1 MKRTPKLAALAA
13 FLCLVL
19 FGSSAFAQEAATP
32 NDVAHFLAGLR
43 PSPSSPLDTLTQDKG
58 WQQHALQM
66 NAAWSDHEQ
75 RQLSKIRAWSSA
87 NLKNRRPV
95 TFYFFS
101 GPDFMYVDTFFP
113 GSSIYVMAGLE
124 PTGPMPDLAKLRK
137 NSLPNELAGMRDTLG
152 TILRTSY
159 FITSEMNSDL
169 HSGQLRGTLP
179 VLYVFLA
186 RAGKTIR
193 EVTFVSLSSEGEELP
208 DNDAK
213 GVTKGVKIFF
223 SGADGKVQTLYYFRT
238 DLSNNGVRNSGFL
251 QFCARLGIG
260 DVFIKA
266 ASYLLHAANFSTVR
280 DFLLGNGAS
289 IVQDDTGIPVT
300 HFLKGGW
307 QLYPFGEYAGP
318 IPMFRGHYQPK
329 LDELFERVGAPPIE
343 FGVGY
348 RWRPKESHVLL
359 AVSTAR
365 RPTAGEPAASSP
377 EPAAPKADPAPAPA
391 PASASQKS
399 GDRGGAAKPSQPVA
413 QAPPPPQAAAA
424 KISAPVTPGAASH
437 AVPPSASTAPETWR
451 GLVFGGLM
459 SVALAN
465 VFGPGG
471 VAAGLSFVLQ
481 LSGLGGV
488 VWLLAGNAGGEA
500 PTAPQH

>member
-1 MKRTPKLAALAA
+1 MKRTPNLAAMAA
-13 FLCLVL
+13 FFCLVL
-19 FGSSAFAQEAATP
+19 LGSPAFAQEVATP
-32 NDVAHFLAGLR
+32 NDVARFLAGLQ
-43 PSPSSPLDTLTQDKG
+43 PSPSSPLAALTQDKG
-58 WQQHALQM
+58 WQQHAAQM
-66 NAAWSDHEQ
+66 NAAWADHDQ
-75 RQLSKIRAWSSA
+75 RQLSKIRTWSSA

-113 GSSIYVMAGLE
+113 GSSTYVMAGLE
-124 PTGPMPDLAKLRK
+124 PTGPMPDVAKLRK

-193 EVTFVSLSSEGEELP
+193 EVTFVSLAADGTELP

-213 GVTKGVKIFF
+213 GVTKGVKIVFA
-223 SGADGKVQTLYYFRT
+223 GADGKAQTLYYFRT
-238 DLSNNGVRNSGFL
+238 DLSNAGVRNSGFL

-318 IPMFRGHYQPK
+318 IPMFRGHYQAK
-329 LDELFERVGAPPIE
+329 LDELFERLGAPPIE

-359 AVSTAR
+359 AVSTAQ
-365 RPTAGEPAASSP
+365 RPTAGEPAAAP
-377 EPAAPKADPAPAPA
+377 PAPAAPKADPVPAA
-391 PASASQKS
+391 DGAKIKG
-399 GDRGGAAKPSQPVA
+399 GDNSKAAKPSQTAA
-413 QAPPPPQAAAA
+413 QAPQPAPPA
-424 KISAPVTPGAASH
+424 KTIVPNALGTASQ
-437 AVPPSASTAPETWR
+437 AVPPSVGTAPETWR
-451 GLVFGGLM
+451 ALVFGGLM

-471 VAAGLSFVLQ
+471 FTAGLSFVLQ

-488 VWLLAGNAGGEA
+488 VWLLAGNPGGEA
-500 PTAPQH
+500 PTAPQL